1 MSALPG
7 RTAGETS
14 ANEFLRSTEL
24 LDLAVKIIDLCH
36 PLVGTQLTKKPTN
49 TMLGRVNTK
58 E

>member
-1 MSALPG
+1 MPARPAH
-7 RTAGETS
+7 TAIETIS
-14 ANEFLRSTEL
+14 NGFLRSTGL